1 MRFVTGPDPGGPP
14 VAQAGDA
21 TVPDS
26 PEVGMKRLNA
36 LMTEMLAEV
45 EKGDVAERKEGGG
58 VAALAA
64 TGHARLQGGAR
75 SQEKVLLGHNAT
87 HPANR
92 TTQTPSS
99 ERVRWAPRLCL
110 AAAA

>member
-26 PEVGMKRLNA
+26 PEVGMKRLNV

-45 EKGDVAERKEGGG
+45 EKGDVAERKVE
-58 VAALAA
+58 AWLLSLLQDMRAFREALAA
-64 TGHARLQGGAR
+64 RKKYYLD
-75 SQEKVLLGHNAT
+75 
-87 HPANR
+87 
-92 TTQTPSS
+92 TTQHILRTGRTELLLRVNRPPYFPS
-99 ERVRWAPRLCL
+99 APPSRTF
-110 AAAA
+110 